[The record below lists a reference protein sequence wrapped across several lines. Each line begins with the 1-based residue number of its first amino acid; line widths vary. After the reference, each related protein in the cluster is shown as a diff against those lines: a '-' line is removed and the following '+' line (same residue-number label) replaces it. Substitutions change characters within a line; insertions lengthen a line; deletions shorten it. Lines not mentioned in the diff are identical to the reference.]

1 MRNVPTPSQ
10 FVFQQVVESADD
22 KALVRLS
29 GPDGVVHDVWVGVDQ
44 LSGLEPGARIELIE
58 EADAGTG
65 PRIVRVDRD
74 DSP

>member
-1 MRNVPTPSQ
+1 MSDRIQ
-10 FVFQQVVESADD
+10 FVFQEVVESQDER
-22 KALVRLS
+22 ALLRLK

-44 LSGLEPGARIELIE
+44 LSGLEPGARLELIE
-58 EADAGTG
+58 EADSATG

>member
-1 MRNVPTPSQ
+1 VPNSIQ
-10 FVFQQVVESADD
+10 FVFQEVVENADD
-22 KALVRLS
+22 KALVRLT

-44 LSGLEPGARIELIE
+44 LSGLEPGAKLELIE
-58 EADAGTG
+58 EADPATG